1 MTCIVGIEDKGVVYV
16 GGDSAGIDPS
26 SLAICGRADEKV
38 FVTDDGEFAMGFAGS
53 FRIGQLL
60 RYALTPPD
68 QGSKK
73 DDMAYMVTDF
83 IDAVRAMQKDKGS
96 MKKENE
102 LEEHDAAFIVG
113 YRGKLYVVESDYQVG
128 RPIENYAAVGC
139 GSQIALGAL
148 YATRNSGMSPEERIT
163 MALQS
168 AVEYSAGVRL
178 PFHIVKLEPKLEG
191 QVA

>member
-1 MTCIVGIEDKGVVYV
+1 MVTCIVGLEHNNTVYI
-16 GGDSAGIDPS
+16 GGDSAGVEAY

-38 FVTDDGEFAMGFAGS
+38 FINDTGEFIMGFCGS

-60 RYALTPPD
+60 RYALTVPE
-68 QGSKK
+68 QSQRK

-102 LEEHDAAFIVG
+102 LEEHDAAFLVG
-113 YRGKLYVVESDYQVG
+113 YRGKLYVVESDFQVG

-139 GSQIALGAL
+139 GAPIALGAMF
-148 YATRNSGMSPEERIT
+148 ATRNSNLSPENRIEL
-163 MALQS
+163 ALS
-168 AVEYSAGVRL
+168 AAAEYNAGVRAPFLVLKL
-178 PFHIVKLEPKLEG
+178 PVDE
-191 QVA
+191 

>member
-1 MTCIVGIEDKGVVYV
+1 MTCIVGLEQDGIVYI
-16 GGDSAGIDPS
+16 GGDSAGVEAY

-38 FVTDDGEFAMGFAGS
+38 FVTESGEFIMGFCGS

-60 RYALTPPD
+60 RYALSPPE
-68 QGSKK
+68 QSQKK

-102 LEEHDAAFIVG
+102 LEEHDAAFLVG
-113 YRGKLYVVESDYQVG
+113 YKGRLYVVESDFQVG

-139 GSQIALGAL
+139 GAQIALGAMF
-148 YATRNSGMSPEERIT
+148 ATRNSGLAAPNRIEL
-163 MALQS
+163 ALT
-168 AVEYSAGVRL
+168 AAAEYSAGVRGPFLVLQL
-178 PFHIVKLEPKLEG
+178 PVVH
-191 QVA
+191 